1 MYQSLTHC
9 HNCIS
14 LFIRIFYHKLQKCWS
29 FEENESILLRCLI
42 MYEDR
47 VKWQKN
53 PYNFFLWIIVDTQYV
68 LNTLKYFFHYIIYHF
83 QNQSLTKSI
92 FPDLWLILFKFQ
104 QKIKE
109 IGTADFPQVRQL
121 LYFLLSP
128 FFVNL
133 KNLLM
138 IDEQLEKRYICK

>member
-68 LNTLKYFFHYIIYHF
+68 LNTLQYFFHYIIYHF

-104 QKIKE
+104 QKKLKKYRNSWFSAGSPTFILPP
-109 IGTADFPQVRQL
+109 F
-121 LYFLLSP
+121 P
-128 FFVNL
+128 FFCQFKKLINDWWTAGKAL
-133 KNLLM
+133 HM
-138 IDEQLEKRYICK
+138 